1 MSGSG
6 RKSAYRKGVTK
17 RVLYGDPEP
26 KANEQIV
33 RVVALRGSN
42 LFEVVDATGAKTV
55 TMLPTKFRKL
65 IWVKR
70 GDFLIVAEGDGG
82 EATTAKGT
90 KGAVTSIVEHILY
103 KDQIKNLKQKELW
116 YRAALLTVA
125 RVVSVVRYDSI
136 RPAAFDD
143 VSTPVTVAQSKEQSK
158 AEARDA
164 NDQKDEAD
172 AKDGKLET
180 QPPQQTAAA
189 SSKGFTMLETS
200 FADLHVNRNRRKGH
214 FDEEEEE
221 EEEDE

>member
-26 KANEQIV
+26 KENELIV

-42 LFEVVDATGAKTV
+42 LFEVVDAAGAKSV

-70 GDFLIVAEGDGG
+70 GDFLIVSEGEGG
-82 EATTAKGT
+82 ETTTAKGT

-103 KDQIKNLKQKELW
+103 KEQIKNLKIKNLWPAEFDTPPASQWGGKIEAAAEDEEEEEGKEDK
-116 YRAALLTVA
+116 
-125 RVVSVVRYDSI
+125 S
-136 RPAAFDD
+136 
-143 VSTPVTVAQSKEQSK
+143 
-158 AEARDA
+158 
-164 NDQKDEAD
+164 
-172 AKDGKLET
+172 T
-180 QPPQQTAAA
+180 QPEA
-189 SSKGFTMLETS
+189 SKGFTMMETK
-200 FADLHVNRNRRKGH
+200 FAEMHVNRNRRKGY

-221 EEEDE
+221 EDSDDE